1 LGNPLPESRS
11 AKVGEDVKTREFIN
25 EEYLERF
32 DVKFTIESLS
42 YLCRMLWLCRSDKL
56 RQTEIPFLVDISNSA
71 FQASEQFSHL
81 PKLPV
86 DDRAYRMGEVFFKD
100 CNHRDLERAV
110 IAFLEKEFSPEETP
124 KPGFLSSIKEK
135 LKK

>member
-1 LGNPLPESRS
+1 MMPI
-11 AKVGEDVKTREFIN
+11 TREFIN

-86 DDRAYRMGEVFFKD
+86 DDRAYRMGDVFFQD

-110 IAFLEKEFSPEETP
+110 IAFLEKELAPEETP
-124 KPGFLSSIKEK
+124 KPGFFSSIKEK